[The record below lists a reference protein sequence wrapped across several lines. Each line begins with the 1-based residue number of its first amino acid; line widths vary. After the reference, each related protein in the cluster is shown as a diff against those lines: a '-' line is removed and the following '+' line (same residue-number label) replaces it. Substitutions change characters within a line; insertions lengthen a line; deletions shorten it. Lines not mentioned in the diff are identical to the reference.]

1 MIKNTFTKLFVKTI
15 HVELI
20 SIWNF
25 KKIVIAYEPVWAIGT
40 GLTASSQQA
49 QDMHAFIRNLI
60 ADKYG
65 KEVADG
71 ISILYG
77 GSMKASNASELLS
90 MPDVDGG
97 LIGGASLVAEEFLKI
112 IECA

>member
-1 MIKNTFTKLFVKTI
+1 
-15 HVELI
+15 
-20 SIWNF
+20 
-25 KKIVIAYEPVWAIGT
+25 
-40 GLTASSQQA
+40 
-49 QDMHAFIRNLI
+49 MHAFIRNLI